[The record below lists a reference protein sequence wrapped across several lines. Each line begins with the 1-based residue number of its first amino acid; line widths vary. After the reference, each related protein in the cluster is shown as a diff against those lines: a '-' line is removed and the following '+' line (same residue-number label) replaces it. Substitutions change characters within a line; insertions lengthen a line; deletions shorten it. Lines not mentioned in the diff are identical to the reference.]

1 MKIFYDQCMDVDE
14 HERLGDEPLE
24 SVLAELGGWPVVE
37 ESKWVAENFSL
48 EETLI
53 NMKRI
58 GYKHDFFATIE
69 IAPHVLAHKYNLI
82 YVSRNFYSTLYF
94 RSLWERESLM
104 LSTVKLIINETQ
116 VLRCL

>member
-24 SVLAELGGWPVVE
+24 SVLIELGGWPVVE

-53 NMKRI
+53 NMKRM

-94 RSLWERESLM
+94 CSLSLSLSLSCSQQLNLSLM
-104 LSTVKLIINETQ
+104 KLKY
-116 VLRCL
+116 